1 MGGGSLELLGLNLRL
16 PAAKFADIIVFLR
29 TDTCMYVC
37 VYTYMC
43 VCMYTYCDIPQHGI
57 ANCTI

>member
-37 VYTYMC
+37 VCIHIC
-43 VCMYTYCDIPQHGI
+43 VYV
-57 ANCTI
+57 CTHTAIYHNMV